1 MVVHIVNCTAIAAL
15 QLQITRGMH
24 GEDHY
29 VYSSDCSYRVHV
41 TSNKSRAVPSGK
53 FKTTAMACCWYWQ
66 QQHWRIVYLSL
77 ISQMTRV
84 SISHLQFRLLAQFL
98 IHRPLSLECTLQQRT
113 STAHTCWTSHPF
125 AITSCNW
132 MAKWS
137 PACYCGVYSRSL
149 DSLLQLSNQSSV
161 HLTGYHLQWKPSHNT
176 LYGRVYSCPHTAR
189 ITVACTCQLVYTYVV
204 EKFCHCKLILQ
215 LLLLLLQ
222 KHIMYV
228 PALLPVF
235 TYPRRACTARVTLCA
250 CLPAI
255 K

>member
-66 QQHWRIVYLSL
+66 QQHSRIVYLSL

-84 SISHLQFRLLAQFL
+84 REHCTHAQGVYHTYSFGYLHNSLFTDHSLLNAHYNSARAQHTRKTISINYASRE
-98 IHRPLSLECTLQQRT
+98 IYS
-113 STAHTCWTSHPF
+113 CWTSHPF
-125 AITSCNW
+125 PITSCNW

-189 ITVACTCQLVYTYVV
+189 ITVACTCQL
-204 EKFCHCKLILQ
+204 I
-215 LLLLLLQ
+215 
-222 KHIMYV
+222 
-228 PALLPVF
+228 
-235 TYPRRACTARVTLCA
+235 
-250 CLPAI
+250 
-255 K
+255 